1 MFTNDEMVF
10 NYYVNTEFIVCL
22 LVCALFDVVQLQS
35 VLNVVMVAGAV
46 MHFGATIVDELE
58 ALVQIHIFTENK
70 SNCLRKCVKIHRIPS
85 HRFLDKHSHFPALT
99 LSLTHMP
106 LFRLR
111 KIKFKLIFEMW
122 TSPQPKQTL
131 AKLVNSRRYTGI
143 FGNIENLVH

>member
-58 ALVQIHIFTENK
+58 ALVQIH
-70 SNCLRKCVKIHRIPS
+70 RK
-85 HRFLDKHSHFPALT
+85 
-99 LSLTHMP
+99 
-106 LFRLR
+106 
-111 KIKFKLIFEMW
+111 
-122 TSPQPKQTL
+122 
-131 AKLVNSRRYTGI
+131 
-143 FGNIENLVH
+143 